1 VRAHLRR
8 PLFWIVFAEVVVMFA
23 LFVVS
28 WRVYQSHHPAPAISL
43 PAVAEASPE
52 VPASPPVAGRPA
64 TPPAKPRAP
73 APGGFPVDF
82 GRLNADQASLE
93 KVEDA
98 LLARIVEAARSYLES
113 VVLPAVKRAE
123 SDRAATSPAARQ
135 SPAAIRK
142 MP

>member
-8 PLFWIVFAEVVVMFA
+8 PLFWIVLAELVVMFA
-23 LFVVS
+23 LFFVS
-28 WRVYQSHHPAPAISL
+28 WRVYQSHRPEPVAALPPIADAS
-43 PAVAEASPE
+43 PAVAPSPPGGE
-52 VPASPPVAGRPA
+52 RLPTPASRPR
-64 TPPAKPRAP
+64 PP

-98 LLARIVEAARSYLES
+98 LLARMVEAARSYLET
-113 VVLPAVKRAE
+113 VVLPAVRRAE
-123 SDRAATSPAARQ
+123 SASAATKPAARQ